1 MMAFI
6 ITPILILA
14 AFTVDF
20 GNSYSQAMSFSSG
33 ADSAALAI
41 VNAKRDAI
49 NAEPSVPTNCRTI
62 VNNDTGQAL
71 AIAKTMVD
79 ANGQYGMTTTNAGVN
94 VTVSLACLD
103 ATGAPSDTGMLKATV
118 NVTRDVP
125 TTLGRLVGVPTLT
138 AARSGSAALGVA
150 GKVSGVFP
158 LAVCYLEA
166 NTIASDATNAA
177 AASPPQPYPIET
189 ILASKVWAGA
199 QCSPPNHDGSGNWGW
214 LDCGNGVSAPGLGKS
229 ISEGCKS
236 DLTLTGTPASV
247 QADGA
252 PGNKINSNNVQGPL
266 DAVLGKVFA
275 FPVYNAITG
284 HGSGTQYTII
294 GFIELKILSYT
305 TDGDFK
311 VQYVSYSPGGT
322 IDDLCGIGGLQC
334 TTYNAWA
341 TGLRQ

>member
-1 MMAFI
+1 M
-6 ITPILILA
+6 
-14 AFTVDF
+14 
-20 GNSYSQAMSFSSG
+20 
-33 ADSAALAI
+33 
-41 VNAKRDAI
+41 VN
-49 NAEPSVPTNCRTI
+49 
-62 VNNDTGQAL
+62 
-71 AIAKTMVD
+71 
-79 ANGQYGMTTTNAGVN
+79 ANGQYGMTTTNASIN

-103 ATGAPSDTGMLKATV
+103 ASGAPSDTGMLKATV
-118 NVTRDVP
+118 NVTRAVP
-125 TTLGRLVGVPTLT
+125 TTLGQMVGVPSVV
-138 AARSGSAALGVA
+138 ASRSGSAALGVA

-166 NTIASDATNAA
+166 NTIATDATNAA

-189 ILASKVWAGA
+189 ILASKVWGTGSPCNPPHGA
-199 QCSPPNHDGSGNWGW
+199 GSGNWGW

-236 DLTLTGTPASV
+236 DLTLSGTPA
-247 QADGA
+247 QALADGT

-275 FPVYNAITG
+275 FPVYNAISG